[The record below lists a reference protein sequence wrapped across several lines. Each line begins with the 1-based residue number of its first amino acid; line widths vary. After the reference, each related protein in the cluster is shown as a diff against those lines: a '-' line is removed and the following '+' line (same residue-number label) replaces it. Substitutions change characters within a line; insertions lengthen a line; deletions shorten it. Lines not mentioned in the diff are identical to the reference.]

1 MSSQLSYLTFTTR
14 SRHSHVRHPLHSW
27 VHHCVVTPT
36 LPGQLNLRQIW
47 NFNMNWS
54 YTWAKYKMNW
64 THTWGVFKPQQCN
77 RCCVESQEATRLLAS
92 TFGMAMMMMMMVR
105 IVMVKTPPLTW
116 KVREKQWWWWWD
128 FKIMANAKNIIH
140 DMACQR
146 ITISMMQVVMEEQ
159 IQRHCKNCEWCPGH
173 RWKGKY
179 LGILYETWESQS
191 QICLLPLDR
200 SCVDPS
206 LAEPSCSLP
215 PKDNKFLNISCQG
228 R

>member
-14 SRHSHVRHPLHSW
+14 SRHSHLRHPLHPW

-54 YTWAKYKMNW
+54 YTWAKFKMNW

-92 TFGMAMMMMMMVR
+92 TFAMAMIMIMMMVG

-128 FKIMANAKNIIH
+128 FKIMANAKKYH
-140 DMACQR
+140 TWYGM
-146 ITISMMQVVMEEQ
+146 S
-159 IQRHCKNCEWCPGH
+159 KNNN
-173 RWKGKY
+173 
-179 LGILYETWESQS
+179 LN
-191 QICLLPLDR
+191 
-200 SCVDPS
+200 DPS
-206 LAEPSCSLP
+206 G
-215 PKDNKFLNISCQG
+215 NG
-228 R
+228 RTDTKTLQVLRMVSRS